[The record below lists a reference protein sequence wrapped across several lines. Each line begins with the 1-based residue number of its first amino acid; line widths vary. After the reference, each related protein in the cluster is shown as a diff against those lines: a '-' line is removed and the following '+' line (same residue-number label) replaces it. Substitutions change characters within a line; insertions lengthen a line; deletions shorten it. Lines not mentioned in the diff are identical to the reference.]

1 MKLRPGPMDH
11 EPENLKSCSLKAK
24 TAMQSQTV
32 AKPHQKFLI
41 NQGN

>member
-1 MKLRPGPMDH
+1 MKLKPGPMGH

-24 TAMQSQTV
+24 TAMQGQTV

>member
-11 EPENLKSCSLKAK
+11 EPETLKSCSLDFER
-24 TAMQSQTV
+24 TMQGQTV
-32 AKPHQKFLI
+32 ANSHQKFLI

>member
-1 MKLRPGPMDH
+1 MKLKPGPMGH
-11 EPENLKSCSLKAK
+11 EPENLKSCSLDFER
-24 TAMQSQTV
+24 TVQGQTV